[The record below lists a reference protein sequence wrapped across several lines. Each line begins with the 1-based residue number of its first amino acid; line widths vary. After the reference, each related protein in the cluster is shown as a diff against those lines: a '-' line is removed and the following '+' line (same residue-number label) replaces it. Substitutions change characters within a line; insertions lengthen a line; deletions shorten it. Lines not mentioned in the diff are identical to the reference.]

1 MAQLKI
7 GGIYLHYKKKK
18 YRVLGV
24 ARHSETLEEV
34 VYYECLY
41 ENPQGR
47 YWVRPLDLFL
57 GKTEAGEPRF
67 QLIEG

>member
-1 MAQLKI
+1 MDRVKI
-7 GGIYLHYKKKK
+7 GGIYLHYKKQK

-41 ENPQGR
+41 DNPQGR
-47 YWVRPLDLFL
+47 LWVRPIDLFL
-57 GKTEAGEPRF
+57 GKIPTGEPRF
-67 QLIEG
+67 ELIEG